1 MSTATDPRADG
12 AVDVAGQLRAME
24 ETLVGLGPE
33 LVPERIQKHQL
44 AEIVRSLGRIER
56 CAAGARIVLTK
67 AAAEAGAWKA
77 QGFRSPAEWAARTNG
92 TTVGQAAAD
101 LEASGQLEG
110 LPATRDA
117 AASGRLSPE
126 ATKAVAAGATADR
139 AAESSLLAKGKAG
152 DLTGARQEARKARQR
167 ADDRDGKA
175 AERMYKRRQL
185 RAWFEIDGEGR
196 GQWNVPPAY
205 QAVFLAALEPY
216 RKEAF
221 RQAHAAG
228 QRPSPE
234 ALMADALQLLCLDT
248 LHDLDLD
255 IPDAARNAPHGPR
268 PDAHGSHDAGSSEAD
283 PTPDDIGTAQG
294 GGPRGRPHPQ
304 GAPANPHD
312 ASRPSPATTGPAGAN
327 GGTSSAAPGAAA
339 PAGAEEADDLG
350 SCSEPPVAEGAT
362 SPADVTD
369 DPHRSE
375 PSATSAG
382 GRGATPGTSGDAPEP
397 SLFDDHDSDS
407 DAARPAEPHPD
418 GRDHGPTRGSSDP
431 SEKKPPRYRRRAPAQ
446 IRFHLEVAAWL
457 RGHPQDDETCEV
469 TGLGPMPITLA
480 RALANDAVL
489 KLVLRD
495 GADITT
501 ITSNRRHIPA
511 ALRTALE
518 ARDHECVV
526 PDCHTTRGLQV
537 DHITDFH
544 KGGPTALGNN
554 ALLCV
559 YHHYLKTHCHW
570 TLRGP
575 PGHWTFTPPDTS

>member
-1 MSTATDPRADG
+1 MSTATDPRAG
-12 AVDVAGQLRAME
+12 TAVDVAGQLRVLS

-33 LVPERIQKHQL
+33 LVPERIQTHQL

-56 CAAGARIVLTK
+56 IAAGARIVLTK

-117 AASGRLSPE
+117 AASGVLSPE

-139 AAESSLLAKGKAG
+139 SAESSLLAKGTAG

-185 RAWFEIDGEGR
+185 RAWFEIDGEGG

-228 QRPSPE
+228 QRPSAE

-268 PDAHGSHDAGSSEAD
+268 PDANGPGSDAGAGTPTDDERAD
-283 PTPDDIGTAQG
+283 G
-294 GGPRGRPHPQ
+294 G
-304 GAPANPHD
+304 D
-312 ASRPSPATTGPAGAN
+312 PSPEHGPNDSG
-327 GGTSSAAPGAAA
+327 
-339 PAGAEEADDLG
+339 D
-350 SCSEPPVAEGAT
+350 T
-362 SPADVTD
+362 SPAHEPEDGAGGASRDEKDSPNPTPAGD
-369 DPHRSE
+369 DPAPAPPSE
-375 PSATSAG
+375 SSP
-382 GRGATPGTSGDAPEP
+382 PEP

-407 DAARPAEPHPD
+407 GAARPGGPHPD
-418 GRDHGPTRGSSDP
+418 DGDPDPTPGPSGPRET
-431 SEKKPPRYRRRAPAQ
+431 KPPRYRRRVPAQ
-446 IRFHLEVAAWL
+446 ISFHLDVAAWL

-526 PDCHTTRGLQV
+526 PGCHTTRGLQV
-537 DHITDFH
+537 
-544 KGGPTALGNN
+544 
-554 ALLCV
+554 
-559 YHHYLKTHCHW
+559 
-570 TLRGP
+570 
-575 PGHWTFTPPDTS
+575 